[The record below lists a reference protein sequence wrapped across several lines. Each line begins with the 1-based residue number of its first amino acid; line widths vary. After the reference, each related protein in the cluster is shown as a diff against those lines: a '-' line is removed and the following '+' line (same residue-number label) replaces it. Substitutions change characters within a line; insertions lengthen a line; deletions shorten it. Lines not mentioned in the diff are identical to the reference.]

1 MTAGAQRA
9 PSRTRTARQQRDA
22 KRDARRESLFVLL
35 ARAQRGA
42 PLTPA
47 EAGLLRTHVEAELAE
62 GDQAR
67 RSAAGQ
73 SAAVRREQ
81 QRTRAAE
88 AAIVEA
94 EEHAQERAEQQLA
107 KRVQEAEQRAAEHE
121 AAALR
126 YANYL
131 AAAQRE
137 CGAPNWPA
145 LPDTI
150 KALAAER
157 DRALARLSK

>member
-1 MTAGAQRA
+1 MSRT
-9 PSRTRTARQQRDA
+9 RTRTARKQRDA
-22 KRDARRESLFVLL
+22 ERDARRESLFVLL
-35 ARAQRGA
+35 ARAQRGV

-47 EAGLLRTHVEAELAE
+47 EAGLLRAHVEAELAE

-73 SAAVRREQ
+73 ATAVRREQ
-81 QRTRAAE
+81 QRTRDAE

-94 EEHAQERAEQQLA
+94 EEYAQERAEQLLTE
-107 KRVQEAEQRAAEHE
+107 RVKKAEQQAAEHE

-126 YANYL
+126 YASYL
-131 AAAQRE
+131 VDAQRE

-145 LPDTI
+145 LPDAI